1 MPKESKALSDVQVR
15 KLTFKHDSNGIP
27 KPDRHPVG
35 GVAGLHLYCKPSGS
49 RSWVLRVK
57 IGDKRKDIGLGSYP
71 SVSLKTARELARE
84 HRLTIKSGIDP
95 IAEQRAKKEVL
106 SAEQS
111 QQITFEEFA
120 KKFISKESK
129 TYKTPQQVRHLS
141 QRLRDFAF
149 PYIGHLYIKDIKR
162 KHLIAILEPI
172 WETKNHTAKRVQ
184 NYVYRILQQAISEEL
199 RTDANPATWKD
210 NLALSFPKASKIAPV
225 KHHRAIDW
233 RMLPEFMKTLRDYD
247 NPVNS
252 HPEAKCFEFMIL
264 TAARA
269 GEARLVTWDEL
280 DLTKKIW
287 RVPAGKYKSN
297 KQWDIPLTE
306 TTVRLLRSL
315 PSYEIQSGHV
325 FTTLA
330 GRVIPDAYMSSLPDA
345 LGFDAVAHGFRSTF
359 RTWGQEQQRFSEE
372 ALELSLKHCDTVGCR
387 AAYARSQLLAE
398 RFRVLEAF
406 SKWSTGVNIDD
417 NVTAINKRLS
427 K

>member
-1 MPKESKALSDVQVR
+1 MPKESKALSYVQVR
-15 KLTFKHDSNGIP
+15 KLTFKHDSSGIP

-84 HRLTIKSGIDP
+84 HRLTIKSGNDP
-95 IAEQRAKKEVL
+95 IAEQRAKKEAL
-106 SAEQS
+106 LAEQS

-120 KKFISKESK
+120 RKFIAKESK

-162 KHLIAILEPI
+162 KHLISMLEPI

-247 NPVNS
+247 DPVDS

-287 RVPAGKYKSN
+287 RVPARKYKSN
-297 KQWDIPLTE
+297 LQWEMPLTAP
-306 TTVRLLRSL
+306 VIRLLRSL
-315 PSYEIQSGHV
+315 PSHKTQVGNVFSTLSG
-325 FTTLA
+325 
-330 GRVIPDAYMSSLPDA
+330 GVIPDAYMSSLPDA
-345 LGFDAVAHGFRSTF
+345 LGFDAVAHGFRTTF
-359 RTWGQEQQRFSEE
+359 RTWGQERQRFSEE
-372 ALELSLKHCDTVGCR
+372 ALELSLKHCETVGTR
-387 AAYARSQLLAE
+387 AAYARSQLVDE
-398 RFRVLEAF
+398 RRQVLDTYNNWAMHGEQI
-406 SKWSTGVNIDD
+406 N
-417 NVTAINKRLS
+417 NVTSIRGKSS

>member
-15 KLTFKHDSNGIP
+15 KLTFKHDSGGIP

-84 HRLTIKSGIDP
+84 HKLTIKSGNDP
-95 IAEQRAKKEVL
+95 IAEQRAKKEAL
-106 SAEQS
+106 LAEQS

-120 KKFISKESK
+120 RKFIAKESK

-233 RMLPEFMKTLRDYD
+233 RKLPEFMKTLRDYD
-247 NPVNS
+247 DPVDS

-297 KQWDIPLTE
+297 LQWEIPLTDS
-306 TTVRLLRSL
+306 VIRLLRSL
-315 PSYEIQSGHV
+315 PSYKTQAGNVFSTLSG
-325 FTTLA
+325 
-330 GRVIPDAYMSSLPDA
+330 GVIPDAYMSSLPDA
-345 LGFDAVAHGFRSTF
+345 LGFDAVAHGFRTTF
-359 RTWGQEQQRFSEE
+359 RTWGQERQRFSEE
-372 ALELSLKHCDTVGCR
+372 ALELSLKHCETVGTR
-387 AAYARSQLLAE
+387 AAYARSQLVDE
-398 RFRVLEAF
+398 RRQVLDTYNNWA
-406 SKWSTGVNIDD
+406 KYGKQIN
-417 NVTAINKRLS
+417 NVTSIRGKSS

>member
-1 MPKESKALSDVQVR
+1 MPKESKALSYVQVR
-15 KLTFKHDSNGIP
+15 KLTFKHDSSGIP
-27 KPDRHPVG
+27 KPDRHPVS

-84 HRLTIKSGIDP
+84 HRLTIKSGNDP
-95 IAEQRAKKEVL
+95 IAEQRAKKEAL
-106 SAEQS
+106 LAEQS

-120 KKFISKESK
+120 RKFIAKESK

-162 KHLIAILEPI
+162 KHLISMLEPI

-225 KHHRAIDW
+225 KYHRAIDW

-247 NPVNS
+247 DPVDS

-287 RVPAGKYKSN
+287 RVPARKYKSN
-297 KQWDIPLTE
+297 LQWEMPLTAP
-306 TTVRLLRSL
+306 VIRLLRSL
-315 PSYEIQSGHV
+315 PSHKTQVGNVFSTLSG
-325 FTTLA
+325 
-330 GRVIPDAYMSSLPDA
+330 GVIPDAYMSSLPDA
-345 LGFDAVAHGFRSTF
+345 LGFDAVAHGFRTTF
-359 RTWGQEQQRFSEE
+359 RTWGQERQRFSEE
-372 ALELSLKHCDTVGCR
+372 ALELSLKHCETVGTR
-387 AAYARSQLLAE
+387 AAYARSQLVDE
-398 RFRVLEAF
+398 RRQVLDTYNNWAMHGEQI
-406 SKWSTGVNIDD
+406 N
-417 NVTAINKRLS
+417 NVTSIRGKSS

>member
-1 MPKESKALSDVQVR
+1 MPKESKALSYVQVR
-15 KLTFKHDSNGIP
+15 KLTFKHDSSGIP

-84 HRLTIKSGIDP
+84 HRLTIKSGNDP
-95 IAEQRAKKEVL
+95 IAEQRAKKEAL
-106 SAEQS
+106 LAEQS

-120 KKFISKESK
+120 RKFIAKESK

-162 KHLIAILEPI
+162 KHLISMLEPI

-199 RTDANPATWKD
+199 RTDANPAMWKD
-210 NLALSFPKASKIAPV
+210 NLALSFPKASKFAPV

-247 NPVNS
+247 DPVDS

-287 RVPAGKYKSN
+287 RVPARKYKSN
-297 KQWDIPLTE
+297 LQWEMPLTAP
-306 TTVRLLRSL
+306 VIRLLRSL
-315 PSYEIQSGHV
+315 PSHKTQVGNVFSTLSG
-325 FTTLA
+325 
-330 GRVIPDAYMSSLPDA
+330 GVIPDAYMSSLPDA
-345 LGFDAVAHGFRSTF
+345 LGFDAVAHGFRTTF
-359 RTWGQEQQRFSEE
+359 RTWGQERQRFSEE
-372 ALELSLKHCDTVGCR
+372 ALELSLKHCETVGTR
-387 AAYARSQLLAE
+387 AAYARSQLVDE
-398 RFRVLEAF
+398 RRQVLDTYNNWAMHGEQI
-406 SKWSTGVNIDD
+406 N
-417 NVTAINKRLS
+417 NVTSIRGKSS

>member
-57 IGDKRKDIGLGSYP
+57 VGDKRKDIGLGSYP

-162 KHLIAILEPI
+162 KHLIAMLEPI

-225 KHHRAIDW
+225 RHHRAIDW
-233 RMLPEFMKTLRDYD
+233 RMLPEFIKTLRDYD
-247 NPVNS
+247 NPVDS

>member
-15 KLTFKHDSNGIP
+15 KLTLKHDSNGIP
-27 KPDRHPVG
+27 KPHRYPVG

-49 RSWVLRVK
+49 KSWVLRVK

-95 IAEQRAKKEVL
+95 IAEQRAKKEAL

-120 KKFISKESK
+120 KKFIAKESK

-162 KHLIAILEPI
+162 KHLIAMLEPI

-233 RMLPEFMKTLRDYD
+233 RTLPEFIKALNEYD
-247 NPVNS
+247 EPAHS
-252 HPEAKCFEFMIL
+252 RPDAKCFEFMVL

-280 DLTKKIW
+280 DLESKIW
-287 RVPAGKYKSN
+287 RVPAGKYKSS

-315 PSYEIQSGHV
+315 PSYKTQSGHV
-325 FTTLA
+325 FRTQA

-372 ALELSLKHCDTVGCR
+372 ALELSLKHCDTVGSR
-387 AAYARSQLLAE
+387 AAYARSQLFDE
-398 RFRVLEAF
+398 RCKVLEAY
-406 SKWSTGVNIDD
+406 SEWVYEGHKTN
-417 NVTAINKRLS
+417 NVTPIHSRRR
-427 K
+427 

>member
-57 IGDKRKDIGLGSYP
+57 VGDKRKDIGLGSYP

-84 HRLTIKSGIDP
+84 HRLTIKSGLDP

-162 KHLIAILEPI
+162 KHLIAMLEPI

-225 KHHRAIDW
+225 RHHRAIDW
-233 RMLPEFMKTLRDYD
+233 RMLPEFIKTLRDYD
-247 NPVNS
+247 NPVDS

>member
-1 MPKESKALSDVQVR
+1 MPKESKALSYVQVR
-15 KLTFKHDSNGIP
+15 KLTFKHDSSGIP

-84 HRLTIKSGIDP
+84 HRLTIKSGNDP
-95 IAEQRAKKEVL
+95 IAEQRAKKEAL
-106 SAEQS
+106 LAEQS

-120 KKFISKESK
+120 RKFIAKESK
-129 TYKTPQQVRHLS
+129 TYKTPQQVRHLF

-162 KHLIAILEPI
+162 KHLISMLEPI

-199 RTDANPATWKD
+199 RTDANPAMWKD
-210 NLALSFPKASKIAPV
+210 NLALSFPKASKFAPV

-247 NPVNS
+247 DPVDS

-287 RVPAGKYKSN
+287 RVPARKYKSN
-297 KQWDIPLTE
+297 LQWEMPLTAP
-306 TTVRLLRSL
+306 VIRLLRSL
-315 PSYEIQSGHV
+315 PSHKTQVGNVFSTLSG
-325 FTTLA
+325 
-330 GRVIPDAYMSSLPDA
+330 GVIPDAYMSSLPDA
-345 LGFDAVAHGFRSTF
+345 LGFDAVAHGFRTTF
-359 RTWGQEQQRFSEE
+359 RTWGQERQRFSEE
-372 ALELSLKHCDTVGCR
+372 ALELSLKHCETVGTR
-387 AAYARSQLLAE
+387 AAYARSQLVDE
-398 RFRVLEAF
+398 RRQVLDTYNNWAMHGEQI
-406 SKWSTGVNIDD
+406 N
-417 NVTAINKRLS
+417 NVTSIRGKSS

>member
-1 MPKESKALSDVQVR
+1 MPKESKALSYVQVR
-15 KLTFKHDSNGIP
+15 KLTFKHDSSGIP

-84 HRLTIKSGIDP
+84 HRLTIKSGNDP
-95 IAEQRAKKEVL
+95 IAEQRAKKEAL
-106 SAEQS
+106 LAEQS

-120 KKFISKESK
+120 RKFIAKESK

-162 KHLIAILEPI
+162 KHLISMLEPI

-225 KHHRAIDW
+225 KYHRAIDW

-247 NPVNS
+247 DPVDS

-287 RVPAGKYKSN
+287 RVPARKYKSN
-297 KQWDIPLTE
+297 LQWEMPLTAP
-306 TTVRLLRSL
+306 VIRLLRSL
-315 PSYEIQSGHV
+315 PSHKTQVGNVFSTLSG
-325 FTTLA
+325 
-330 GRVIPDAYMSSLPDA
+330 GVIPDAYMSSLPDA
-345 LGFDAVAHGFRSTF
+345 LGFDAVAHGFRTTF
-359 RTWGQEQQRFSEE
+359 RTWGQERQRFSEE
-372 ALELSLKHCDTVGCR
+372 ALELSLKHCETVGTR
-387 AAYARSQLLAE
+387 AAYARSQLVDE
-398 RFRVLEAF
+398 RRQVLDTYNNWAMHGEQI
-406 SKWSTGVNIDD
+406 N
-417 NVTAINKRLS
+417 NVTSIRGKSS

>member
-1 MPKESKALSDVQVR
+1 MPKKSKALSDVQVR
-15 KLTFKHDSNGIP
+15 KLTFEHDSNGNP
-27 KPDRHPVG
+27 KPHRYPVG

-49 RSWVLRVK
+49 KSWVLRVK
-57 IGDKRKDIGLGSYP
+57 VGDKRKDIGLGSYP

-84 HRLTIKSGIDP
+84 HRLGIKSGIDP
-95 IAEQRAKKEVL
+95 IAEQRAKKEAL

-120 KKFISKESK
+120 KKFIAKESK
-129 TYKTPQQVRHLS
+129 NYKTPQQVRHLS

-162 KHLIAILEPI
+162 KHLISMLEPI

-233 RMLPEFMKTLRDYD
+233 RILPEFIKALRDYD
-247 NPVNS
+247 DPVDS
-252 HPEAKCFEFMIL
+252 RPEAKCFEFMIL

-297 KQWDIPLTE
+297 LQWEIPLTDA
-306 TTVRLLRSL
+306 VIRLLRSL
-315 PSYEIQSGHV
+315 PSHMTQAGNV
-325 FTTLA
+325 FSTLA
-330 GRVIPDAYMSSLPDA
+330 GGVIPDAYMSSLPDA
-345 LGFDAVAHGFRSTF
+345 LGFDAVAHGFRTTF

-372 ALELSLKHCDTVGCR
+372 ALELSLKHCDSVGTR
-387 AAYARSQLLAE
+387 AAYARSQLVDE
-398 RFRVLEAF
+398 RRKILDSYNTWA
-406 SKWSTGVNIDD
+406 THGNQIN
-417 NVTAINKRLS
+417 NVTPIRGKFS
-427 K
+427 G

>member
-15 KLTFKHDSNGIP
+15 KLTFKQDSRGIP

-35 GVAGLHLYCKPSGS
+35 GVAGLNLYCKPSGT

-84 HRLTIKSGIDP
+84 HRLTIKSGNDP
-95 IAEQRAKKEVL
+95 IAERRAKKEAL
-106 SAEQS
+106 LAEQS

-120 KKFISKESK
+120 RKFIAKESK

-149 PYIGHLYIKDIKR
+149 PYIGNLYIKDIKR
-162 KHLIAILEPI
+162 KHLISMLEPI

-233 RMLPEFMKTLRDYD
+233 RMLPKFIKALRDYD
-247 NPVNS
+247 DPVNS
-252 HPEAKCFEFMIL
+252 RPEAKCFEFMIL

-297 KQWDIPLTE
+297 LQWEIPLTDA
-306 TTVRLLRSL
+306 VIRLLRSL
-315 PSYEIQSGHV
+315 PSHKTQAGNV
-325 FTTLA
+325 FSTLA
-330 GRVIPDAYMSSLPDA
+330 GGVIPDAYMSSLPDA
-345 LGFDAVAHGFRSTF
+345 LGFNAVAHGFRTTF

-372 ALELSLKHCDTVGCR
+372 ALELSLKHCDSVGTR
-387 AAYARSQLLAE
+387 AAYARSQLVDE
-398 RFRVLEAF
+398 RRKVLDTYNTWAMH
-406 SKWSTGVNIDD
+406 SNQIN
-417 NVTAINKRLS
+417 NVTPIRGKFS
-427 K
+427 G

>member
-15 KLTFKHDSNGIP
+15 KLTFKHGSSGIP

-84 HRLTIKSGIDP
+84 HRLTIKSGNDP
-95 IAEQRAKKEVL
+95 IAEQRAKKEAL
-106 SAEQS
+106 LAEQS

-120 KKFISKESK
+120 RKFIAKESK
-129 TYKTPQQVRHLS
+129 NYKTPQQVRHLS

-162 KHLIAILEPI
+162 KHLISMLEPI

-233 RMLPEFMKTLRDYD
+233 RMLPEFIRALRDYD
-247 NPVNS
+247 DPVDS
-252 HPEAKCFEFMIL
+252 RPEAKCFEFMIL

-269 GEARLVTWDEL
+269 GEARLITWDEL

-297 KQWDIPLTE
+297 LQWEIPLTDA
-306 TTVRLLRSL
+306 VIRLLRSL
-315 PSYEIQSGHV
+315 PSHKTQAGNV
-325 FTTLA
+325 FSTLA
-330 GRVIPDAYMSSLPDA
+330 GGVIPDAYMSSLPDA
-345 LGFDAVAHGFRSTF
+345 LGFDAVAHGFRTTF

-372 ALELSLKHCDTVGCR
+372 ALELSLKHCDSVGTR
-387 AAYARSQLLAE
+387 AAYARSQLVDE
-398 RFRVLEAF
+398 RRKVLDSYNTWAMH
-406 SKWSTGVNIDD
+406 GDQIN
-417 NVTAINKRLS
+417 NVTPIRGKFS
-427 K
+427 G

>member
-15 KLTFKHDSNGIP
+15 KLTFKHDSDGIL

-95 IAEQRAKKEVL
+95 IAEQRAKKEIL

-111 QQITFEEFA
+111 QQITFEEFS

-233 RMLPEFMKTLRDYD
+233 RKLPEFMKTLRDYD
-247 NPVNS
+247 DPVDS

-297 KQWDIPLTE
+297 LQWEIPLTAP
-306 TTVRLLRSL
+306 VIRLLRSL
-315 PSYEIQSGHV
+315 PSHKTQAGNV
-325 FTTLA
+325 FSTLA
-330 GRVIPDAYMSSLPDA
+330 GGVIPDAYMSSLPDA
-345 LGFDAVAHGFRSTF
+345 LGFNAVAHGFRTTF

-372 ALELSLKHCDTVGCR
+372 ALELSLKHCDSVGTR
-387 AAYARSQLLAE
+387 AAYARSQLVDE
-398 RFRVLEAF
+398 RRKVLDTYNTWAMH
-406 SKWSTGVNIDD
+406 SNQIN
-417 NVTAINKRLS
+417 NVTPIRGKFS
-427 K
+427 G

>member
-1 MPKESKALSDVQVR
+1 MWEQMREQNAQRIQSPSYVQVR
-15 KLTFKHDSNGIP
+15 KLTFKHDSSGIP
-27 KPDRHPVG
+27 KPDRHPVS

-84 HRLTIKSGIDP
+84 HRLTIKSGNDP
-95 IAEQRAKKEVL
+95 IAEQRAKKEAL
-106 SAEQS
+106 LAEQS

-120 KKFISKESK
+120 RKFIAKESK

-162 KHLIAILEPI
+162 KHLISMLEPI

-199 RTDANPATWKD
+199 RTDANPAMWKD

-247 NPVNS
+247 DPVDS

-269 GEARLVTWDEL
+269 GEAQERQY
-280 DLTKKIW
+280 
-287 RVPAGKYKSN
+287 PA
-297 KQWDIPLTE
+297 
-306 TTVRLLRSL
+306 
-315 PSYEIQSGHV
+315 
-325 FTTLA
+325 
-330 GRVIPDAYMSSLPDA
+330 
-345 LGFDAVAHGFRSTF
+345 
-359 RTWGQEQQRFSEE
+359 
-372 ALELSLKHCDTVGCR
+372 
-387 AAYARSQLLAE
+387 
-398 RFRVLEAF
+398 
-406 SKWSTGVNIDD
+406 
-417 NVTAINKRLS
+417 
-427 K
+427 

>member
-15 KLTFKHDSNGIP
+15 KLTFKHDSSGIP

-57 IGDKRKDIGLGSYP
+57 IGDKRKVIGLGSYP

-84 HRLTIKSGIDP
+84 HRLTIKSGLDP

-162 KHLIAILEPI
+162 KHLIAMLEPI

-225 KHHRAIDW
+225 RHHRAIDW
-233 RMLPEFMKTLRDYD
+233 RMLPEFIKTLRDYD
-247 NPVNS
+247 NPVDS